1 MPEKHGKEACIK
13 IKEFL
18 SNADAQKAF
27 LENMP
32 KKRKRAEVETSE
44 AVPEES
50 EANAVAPAKRRQ
62 SASQLNWRYGRRF
75 YWMKSSPDAMED
87 QSRSH

>member
-1 MPEKHGKEACIK
+1 MPAKHGKEAWIK

-50 EANAVAPAKRRQ
+50 EANAVAPAKRRRC
-62 SASQLNWRYGRRF
+62 ASRDPTNQNASF
-75 YWMKSSPDAMED
+75 VE
-87 QSRSH
+87 